1 MLHLTSLVAIAVSIL
16 SLVSAT
22 PGDKKAG
29 GYIYDGVD
37 KADKLSIVIDVA
49 KHNARIESTAHASIG
64 SAHSEIIPDYEDC
77 GNQSFYCITGMLE
90 IVIPKA
96 MPIKH
101 WKHHGLSCKS
111 VSHALDDTYRITCW
125 SPQYRGR
132 PTYTYSLS
140 RGIVSIESSPIGGD
154 YKYELRGDHGLFS
167 VEK

>member
-1 MLHLTSLVAIAVSIL
+1 MLHLASFVAIVVSIL

-22 PGDKKAG
+22 PGDKKVD
-29 GYIYDGVD
+29 GYIYDGVG
-37 KADKLSIVIDVA
+37 KADKLSIVIDAA
-49 KHNARIESTAHASIG
+49 KQNARIESTAHASIG
-64 SAHSEIIPDYEDC
+64 ASRSEIIPDYEDC
-77 GNQSFYCITGMLE
+77 SNHSFYCITGMLE
-90 IVIPKA
+90 IVIPKT

-111 VSHALDDTYRITCW
+111 VARPVDDTYRVTCW
-125 SPQYRGR
+125 SLQYRGR

-140 RGIVSIESSPIGGD
+140 RGIVSIESSPVGGD